1 MYSTPV
7 EHKVTPFLVKC
18 LCRQLFEGLDYL
30 HKNDIIH
37 RCGFW
42 NLVILG
48 SRMLTQGYSDIK
60 MQNIL
65 LTAKGVL
72 KIGLLYLT

>member
-1 MYSTPV
+1 M

-42 NLVILG
+42 NLAILG
-48 SRMLTQGYSDIK
+48 PRMLTQGYSDIK

>member
-1 MYSTPV
+1 MPCV
-7 EHKVTPFLVKC
+7 VKC
-18 LCRQLFEGLDYL
+18 LCRQLLEGLDYL

-42 NLVILG
+42 TLGILDP
-48 SRMLTQGYSDIK
+48 RMLIQDYSDIK

-72 KIGLLYLT
+72 KIGLLCLS